1 MKNILKYIMLVLVF
15 MAGTPAVYAQPANAV
30 KEVID
35 GKEYYIHT
43 VEKGETIY
51 GIAKKYKI
59 TQDAI
64 LAANPGSEKGISAG
78 QKLKIPVTGKAE
90 NKNDVKQKYD
100 ALIKSGDALLEEKKY
115 EEAKKKYEEA
125 LNLLPSES
133 LPKQRIARCN
143 ELIKA
148 AQTTVQA
155 TAEHTVEKGE
165 TVYGIAKK
173 YKTTEEK
180 IFELNPEAKKGIAVG
195 QVLKVPV
202 GPVSNS
208 TTTNTNGGN
217 KVVPE
222 NIVKDPTVG
231 TSDIVLVEHR
241 VQKGESIYG
250 ISKLYQVS
258 EDSLK
263 QFNPSLSEGLK
274 MGAVLIVPTQKK
286 LAESKSWKYYP
297 DLRTLQTAQ
306 KENVIAV
313 KKDRYQVALMMPF
326 MLDKNTSFMENRSST
341 MPAEVY
347 EVTRQTMDFYHGVML
362 AVDSLKQFGL
372 NIDLT
377 VFDTSRDS
385 ARVAKFVNDP
395 AFSTYDLIIGPTEN
409 VELVAKAARE
419 NQIPMMC
426 PFPYTNKVLLDN
438 GWVSKAI
445 TSSSVMVSAASR
457 FVVKHYAKENIII
470 VDTKRKKDAPVVAA
484 FRKDINRELAEAG
497 RKDTAVLVRSES
509 TSSKTWLDRLRK
521 DQINV
526 LVVPSTDLSYVSSFF
541 NTLQATSLKP
551 AYKDYQFVVV
561 GTDEWLKMDEIENSQ
576 KVRFNLHV
584 PSPVYVN
591 FMDTTQTFP
600 FIKAFRA
607 KFGTDP
613 DKYAM
618 MGFDLSYF
626 ALAGLMTD
634 GKAFFTQLENYDIEM
649 VHTRFRFRKINENS
663 GYLNS
668 NVYML
673 RYYDFQLQKVE

>member
-1 MKNILKYIMLVLVF
+1 
-15 MAGTPAVYAQPANAV
+15 
-30 KEVID
+30 
-35 GKEYYIHT
+35 
-43 VEKGETIY
+43 
-51 GIAKKYKI
+51 
-59 TQDAI
+59 
-64 LAANPGSEKGISAG
+64 
-78 QKLKIPVTGKAE
+78 
-90 NKNDVKQKYD
+90 
-100 ALIKSGDALLEEKKY
+100 
-115 EEAKKKYEEA
+115 
-125 LNLLPSES
+125 
-133 LPKQRIARCN
+133 
-143 ELIKA
+143 
-148 AQTTVQA
+148 
-155 TAEHTVEKGE
+155 
-165 TVYGIAKK
+165 
-173 YKTTEEK
+173 
-180 IFELNPEAKKGIAVG
+180 
-195 QVLKVPV
+195 
-202 GPVSNS
+202 
-208 TTTNTNGGN
+208 
-217 KVVPE
+217 
-222 NIVKDPTVG
+222 
-231 TSDIVLVEHR
+231 
-241 VQKGESIYG
+241 
-250 ISKLYQVS
+250 
-258 EDSLK
+258 
-263 QFNPSLSEGLK
+263 
-274 MGAVLIVPTQKK
+274 
-286 LAESKSWKYYP
+286 
-297 DLRTLQTAQ
+297 
-306 KENVIAV
+306 
-313 KKDRYQVALMMPF
+313 MMPF

-385 ARVAKFVNDP
+385 ARVAKFVSDP
-395 AFSTYDLIIGPTEN
+395 SFASFDLIIGPTEN
-409 VELVAKAARE
+409 IEVVAKAARE

-438 GWVSKAI
+438 SWVSKAI

-509 TSSKTWLDRLRK
+509 TSSKTWLERLRK

-626 ALAGLMTD
+626 ALAGLMSE
-634 GKAFFTQLENYDIEM
+634 GKAFFTHLENYDIEL